1 MIYVKVKTYQT
12 TVRTG
17 KIKVTVV
24 TKLMI
29 SCTTDGHVEISFVRT
44 WYILASALQ
53 FALLK
58 DTENYEKNNK

>member
-1 MIYVKVKTYQT
+1 
-12 TVRTG
+12 
-17 KIKVTVV
+17 
-24 TKLMI
+24 MI

-58 DTENYEKNNK
+58 DTENYEKNNKRLSLRTFGD

>member
-1 MIYVKVKTYQT
+1 
-12 TVRTG
+12 
-17 KIKVTVV
+17 
-24 TKLMI
+24 MI

-58 DTENYEKNNK
+58 DTENYEKIISSLAREPFVVKLVVIFSSW